1 MDVLFYSGTIVLW
14 VVKFEDNTCER
25 PSGAMDSA
33 LDFGSSGCRF
43 ESCLGRYVPVAQLDK
58 ASDYESGDCRFE
70 SCRDQQIFCSTPG
83 PLAGSTVTYW
93 PNRVNFC
100 PSKCTQITSYGFLM
114 DGNDIT

>member
-1 MDVLFYSGTIVLW
+1 MLFCRTSGLVGYDVCLTRRRSPVRFRVDVLFYSGTIVLW

-70 SCRDQQIFCSTPG
+70 SCRECIF
-83 PLAGSTVTYW
+83 L
-93 PNRVNFC
+93 
-100 PSKCTQITSYGFLM
+100 
-114 DGNDIT
+114 